1 MATLR
6 RCTATPVTSRP
17 PKCTAPEV
25 GRNRP
30 AISCIRVVLPASVVP
45 SRTSRPSEAS
55 STLVCAIWRSA
66 PTRRVMP
73 FRASDTLRGPRLAM
87 RSARAP
93 RIAQL
98 SSALAGPALD
108 QFVVLDGFALGL
120 LVFELRLR
128 ATLADPLLGVL
139 LLVQARTA
147 TAIDLGLLV
156 GGLHARHDLV
166 HLAGEPVHGL
176 LRREG

>member
-1 MATLR
+1 
-6 RCTATPVTSRP
+6 
-17 PKCTAPEV
+17 
-25 GRNRP
+25 
-30 AISCIRVVLPASVVP
+30 
-45 SRTSRPSEAS
+45 
-55 STLVCAIWRSA
+55 SA

-108 QFVVLDGFALGL
+108 QFIVLDGFALGL

-176 LRREG
+176 LRREGAGVHVADVLPPELGELRIVGDVDPGRRPVDPVGRTIELHQAA